1 MRHEN
6 RQDFFQANF
15 LTFPLNEVKLLI
27 YLACDIKTPPY
38 VELLKFN
45 VANSAEIQRFI
56 KFIADTSVPSFL
68 NETNKNEI
76 LPNSEIYIYQNL
88 NCGQTNSA
96 LMQKLLTS
104 SIKHK
109 KTVNKLM
116 NSLNLL
122 NMLLSPYWIGNSL

>member
-45 VANSAEIQRFI
+45 LANSAEIQRFI
-56 KFIADTSVPSFL
+56 KFIVDTSVPSFL

-76 LPNSEIYIYQNL
+76 LPNSEIYISESEL
-88 NCGQTNSA
+88 RTNEFCTNA
-96 LMQKLLTS
+96 EVVDFL
-104 SIKHK
+104 
-109 KTVNKLM
+109 
-116 NSLNLL
+116 
-122 NMLLSPYWIGNSL
+122 Y